1 MRLTTEK
8 SKKQKIYQ
16 ILEDEILNKRLAP
29 GERLASRRDM
39 AVRFGCSDTVINE
52 VCNLLEERKMIV
64 RKPKSGT
71 FINPQMKFGSSRL
84 VVLIISMDT
93 ENFENYINTFLQEA
107 DAAEILPM
115 ICRVTPINFADTM
128 NRIRKRSPEKI
139 LFDLEGRLFPL
150 ELVHALSGDIPHIF
164 VNRWEWDETPE
175 NAVVT
180 DYASVYAEGIR
191 FLREK
196 HGIKKILFV
205 NAHKYQMP
213 FRQKIMEELECRT
226 GLSFGRELIP
236 FSFEEIQ
243 NEPENLIDAVKKMP
257 DAIFAVSDYYIVKLL
272 ELAEKICPELL
283 SLPKAGTFDMLYSS
297 FPGHVFPSVPLD
309 LGKMW
314 RSALS
319 YSRKESKPLF
329 IKTAKI
335 RSEVMK

>member
-128 NRIRKRSPEKI
+128 NRIRKRSPEK
-139 LFDLEGRLFPL
+139 
-150 ELVHALSGDIPHIF
+150 
-164 VNRWEWDETPE
+164 
-175 NAVVT
+175 
-180 DYASVYAEGIR
+180 
-191 FLREK
+191 
-196 HGIKKILFV
+196 
-205 NAHKYQMP
+205 
-213 FRQKIMEELECRT
+213 
-226 GLSFGRELIP
+226 
-236 FSFEEIQ
+236 
-243 NEPENLIDAVKKMP
+243 
-257 DAIFAVSDYYIVKLL
+257 
-272 ELAEKICPELL
+272 
-283 SLPKAGTFDMLYSS
+283 
-297 FPGHVFPSVPLD
+297 
-309 LGKMW
+309 
-314 RSALS
+314 S
-319 YSRKESKPLF
+319 YSIWKGGCFLWSLSMLFRETFPISLSTVGNGTRLRKTPL
-329 IKTAKI
+329 
-335 RSEVMK
+335 